1 MATSKGS
8 IQHPKHPFWVLRCED
23 ESGIVSVTVADT
35 DIRRAARVHITELLN
50 LADVLE
56 RMPAD
61 HLARVKAFAARYES
75 RAAAAD
81 PSGGEVSARELI
93 SADGEYCTVYSGSKA
108 SLIRAGVADEAQF
121 PIRLCGTNSG
131 GYAGYKR
138 NPEQRWKVR
147 SRGRDLFDVYRWH
160 RTRTTESGFQR
171 FMRQAMLASQ

>member
-1 MATSKGS
+1 MAKSKGS
-8 IQHPKHPFWVLRCED
+8 IQHPKHPFWVLQCED
-23 ESGIVSVTVADT
+23 ENGIVSVTVADT
-35 DIRRAARVHITELLN
+35 DVRRAARIHVDKLLT
-50 LADVLE
+50 LTDVLA
-56 RMPAD
+56 RMPAA
-61 HLARVKAFAARYES
+61 HLAKVKAFAARYES

-81 PSGGEVSARELI
+81 QSGGEVAARELI

-121 PIRLCGTNSG
+121 PTRLGGTNSG

-160 RTRTTESGFQR
+160 QTRATESGFQR